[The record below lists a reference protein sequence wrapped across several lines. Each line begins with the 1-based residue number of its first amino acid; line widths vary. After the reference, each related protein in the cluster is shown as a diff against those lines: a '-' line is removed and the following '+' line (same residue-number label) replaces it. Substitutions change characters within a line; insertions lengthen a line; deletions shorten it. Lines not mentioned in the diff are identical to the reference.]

1 MDAAYSL
8 LIEEYTRVGISMLDA
23 LDQTSALRAGGTASE
38 SQPDTPAVQSEAAL
52 AKQND
57 AAMRELQRQMGG
69 L

>member
-1 MDAAYSL
+1 
-8 LIEEYTRVGISMLDA
+8 MLDA
-23 LDQTSALRAGGTASE
+23 LDQTSAMRAGGTTTASE
-38 SQPDTPAVQSEAAL
+38 PGTPAVQSEAAL